1 MLKYLS
7 PREATSVLAVKME
20 KYGFK
25 ISMPIITKKLQ
36 LINDKTNPLNA
47 VEEALFLSF
56 APKAFA
62 IIIFVPAPVPEA
74 AAVIRVC
81 TGNARDNAVRPL
93 LLYRDIY
100 TLSMIL

>member
-1 MLKYLS
+1 MFKYLS

-47 VEEALFLSF
+47 VEDAFSESF

-62 IIIFVPAPVPEA
+62 IIILVPAPVPDA
-74 AAVIRVC
+74 TAVIKVC
-81 TGNARDNAVRPL
+81 TGNARDKAVRPL
-93 LLYRDIY
+93 P
-100 TLSMIL
+100 S